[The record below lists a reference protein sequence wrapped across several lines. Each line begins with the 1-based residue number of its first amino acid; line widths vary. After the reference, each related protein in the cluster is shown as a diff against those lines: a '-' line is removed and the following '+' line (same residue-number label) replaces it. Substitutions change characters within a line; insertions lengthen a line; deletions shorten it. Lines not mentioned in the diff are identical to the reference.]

1 MSNRSYDETGSLMD
15 EMSPRITS
23 GGGGTGFNDDLMIG
37 GNGDGLILGGED
49 SEVEEVQD
57 RFSLKGVEMKKVAEA
72 VSFFLFFSFLYSVVE
87 MEKEEKNTDL
97 RTLIQTV
104 SKREHEELL
113 AKLRILEA
121 RRADDRER
129 LREVDR
135 LKEESEEWL
144 KVKEKSK
151 S

>member
-1 MSNRSYDETGSLMD
+1 MF
-15 EMSPRITS
+15 
-23 GGGGTGFNDDLMIG
+23 GF
-37 GNGDGLILGGED
+37 
-49 SEVEEVQD
+49 
-57 RFSLKGVEMKKVAEA
+57 
-72 VSFFLFFSFLYSVVE
+72 
-87 MEKEEKNTDL
+87 
-97 RTLIQTV
+97 QTV

>member
-1 MSNRSYDETGSLMD
+1 
-15 EMSPRITS
+15 
-23 GGGGTGFNDDLMIG
+23 
-37 GNGDGLILGGED
+37 
-49 SEVEEVQD
+49 
-57 RFSLKGVEMKKVAEA
+57 
-72 VSFFLFFSFLYSVVE
+72 

-97 RTLIQTV
+97 RTFIQTV